1 MLEKM
6 YSRLKFVE
14 ESFKAR
20 HSKFLGMERLPYPKP
35 KLDNPAEEDMAKI
48 RKYFRDMSE

>member
-14 ESFKAR
+14 ESFKSR
-20 HSKFLGMERLPYPKP
+20 HSKFLGMEYLPHPKP
-35 KLDNPAEEDMAKI
+35 KLDNPIDEEMVKI